1 MSRPPSQISSKAI
14 NEACDRDGVSRG
26 DIAAATLGLAGV
38 RRADLKRSVR
48 ESFIK
53 RIGIRN
59 VEVVTDAEIALFATT
74 LGKPGLV
81 VIAGTG
87 SVCLGKNEKGE
98 MAISGGWGP
107 LAGDEGG
114 GVGIAQQ
121 ALHTIAKAS
130 DGRGV
135 PTMLS
140 QRASE
145 YFRASGPE
153 NLIVAIYSPQ
163 VDNSRIAGFARL
175 VVETAQEGD
184 EIAIEIL
191 KDAGYELGLA
201 ACAVIEKLNSPITK
215 SRSAVSAASSTPAN
229 CSPNP
234 MLEKVRKCAPKA
246 LPHRTRDAPRPRRR
260 PYGFQSSL
268 QRTSTLVAFRIW
280 DLVFWIGPTERIAD
294 PGLQDSNQPGVANP
308 KSKSQIPNPKSCA
321 VCILLQLIPDSICVS
336 IRNVSRRVSAR
347 R

>member
-1 MSRPPSQISSKAI
+1 MAATSSRTKRKTGSRQLFLGVDGGGTKTQIAIMNERREVTCEGFAGPSNPLRVGVETAVTNIAKAI
-14 NEACDRDGVSRG
+14 NEACDRAALSRG
-26 DIAAATLGLAGV
+26 DISSATLGLAGV
-38 RRADLKRSVR
+38 RRADLKQSVR

-53 RIGIRN
+53 RLGIRK
-59 VEVVTDAEIALFATT
+59 VEVVTDAEIALYATT
-74 LGKPGLV
+74 QGKPGLV

-87 SVCLGKNEKGE
+87 SVCLGKDEHGRL
-98 MAISGGWGP
+98 AISGGWGP

-140 QRASE
+140 ERASE

-184 EIAIEIL
+184 EIAIGIL
-191 KDAGYELGLA
+191 NDAGYELGLA
-201 ACAVIEKLNSPITK
+201 ACAVIDKLKLENRKVPIGCVGSIFKAGELLT
-215 SRSAVSAASSTPAN
+215 A
-229 CSPNP
+229 P
-234 MLEKVRKCAPKA
+234 MLEKVRACAPKA
-246 LPHRTRDAPRPRRR
+246 FLTEPAMPPAHAAALMAYQFPNNGNRR
-260 PYGFQSSL
+260 
-268 QRTSTLVAFRIW
+268 
-280 DLVFWIGPTERIAD
+280 
-294 PGLQDSNQPGVANP
+294 
-308 KSKSQIPNPKSCA
+308 
-321 VCILLQLIPDSICVS
+321 
-336 IRNVSRRVSAR
+336 
-347 R
+347 

>member
-1 MSRPPSQISSKAI
+1 MPASSSKSIRKRSSHQLFLGVDGGGTKTQIAIMNEAREVRCEGVAGPSNPLRVGVETAVTNIAEAI
-14 NEACDRDGVSRG
+14 NGACDREGLSRG

-38 RRADLKRSVR
+38 RRADLKQSVR

-53 RIGIRN
+53 RLGIRK
-59 VEVVTDAEIALFATT
+59 VEVVTDAEIALYATT
-74 LGKPGLV
+74 QGKPGLV

-98 MAISGGWGP
+98 IAISGGWGP

-135 PTMLS
+135 PTLLS
-140 QRASE
+140 ERASE

-163 VDNSRIAGFARL
+163 VDNRRIAGFARL

-184 EIAIEIL
+184 QIAIEIL
-191 KDAGYELGLA
+191 QDAGYELGLA
-201 ACAVIEKLNSPITK
+201 ACAVIDKLKLANRRVPIGCVGSIFQAGDLLTG
-215 SRSAVSAASSTPAN
+215 R
-229 CSPNP
+229 
-234 MLEKVRKCAPKA
+234 MLEQVRECAPKA
-246 LPHRTRDAPRPRRR
+246 FLTEPDMPPSHAAALMSYQSPVNGFRP
-260 PYGFQSSL
+260 
-268 QRTSTLVAFRIW
+268 AI
-280 DLVFWIGPTERIAD
+280 
-294 PGLQDSNQPGVANP
+294 
-308 KSKSQIPNPKSCA
+308 
-321 VCILLQLIPDSICVS
+321 
-336 IRNVSRRVSAR
+336 
-347 R
+347 

>member
-1 MSRPPSQISSKAI
+1 MSTTPTRAKAKRRSHLLFLGVDGGGTKTQIALMNEDREVRCEGNAGPSNPLRVGVETAVTNIAKAI

-38 RRADLKRSVR
+38 RRADLTRSVR

-53 RIGIRN
+53 RLGIRK
-59 VEVVTDAEIALFATT
+59 VEVVTDAEIALYATT
-74 LGKPGLV
+74 QGKPGLV

-87 SVCLGKNEKGE
+87 SVCLGKNENGE

-121 ALHTIAKAS
+121 ALHNIAKAS
-130 DGRGV
+130 DGRGA
-135 PTMLS
+135 PTLLS

-175 VVETAQEGD
+175 VVETAQDGD
-184 EIAIEIL
+184 QIAVEIL

-201 ACAVIEKLNSPITK
+201 ACAVIEKLGLENRKVPIGCVGSIFNAGELLTK
-215 SRSAVSAASSTPAN
+215 
-229 CSPNP
+229 P
-234 MLEKVRKCAPKA
+234 MLEKVRLCASKA
-246 LPHRTRDAPRPRRR
+246 FLTEPAMSPAHAAALMA
-260 PYGFQSSL
+260 YQSS
-268 QRTSTLVAFRIW
+268 
-280 DLVFWIGPTERIAD
+280 
-294 PGLQDSNQPGVANP
+294 
-308 KSKSQIPNPKSCA
+308 
-321 VCILLQLIPDSICVS
+321 
-336 IRNVSRRVSAR
+336 RNGNRR
-347 R
+347 